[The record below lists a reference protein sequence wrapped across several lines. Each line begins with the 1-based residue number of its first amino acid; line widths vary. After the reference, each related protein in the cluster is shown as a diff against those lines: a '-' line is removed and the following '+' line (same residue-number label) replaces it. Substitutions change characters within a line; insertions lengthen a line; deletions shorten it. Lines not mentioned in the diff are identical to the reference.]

1 VFLAGTGMAM
11 LEDGRGAARF
21 LASGG
26 CRVAF
31 VERRYE
37 TDFKDAV
44 AKADV
49 RPSLASRV
57 AGFNINGGRRVD
69 IGTYVVRP

>member
-1 VFLAGTGMAM
+1 M
-11 LEDGRGAARF
+11 LDDGAGAARF
-21 LASGG
+21 LAVSG

-31 VERRYE
+31 VEGRIE
-37 TDFKDAV
+37 TDFKDAA
-44 AKADV
+44 AKAGV
-49 RPSLASRV
+49 RPSLATRV